1 MRNKNRESFHRP
13 KLKQSLSRIPT
24 AQLYVI
30 SQNKSIKGEITMN
43 NNLMIFENEEFGEV
57 RTNTVCDEIWF
68 SLTDVCRV
76 LDIKNSRD
84 AKKRLNLKGV
94 GSTDV
99 GVVTG
104 MKRDG
109 TPSVQIVKMDFIN
122 ESNLYKLIF
131 QSRKPQAERFSD
143 WVTSE
148 VLPSIRKHGFYMQ
161 DGLSREVQAIFHLDR
176 QQQKLIKEISDINN
190 SVTEFKE
197 HMPLF
202 AVECDCLNKEV
213 KKRATEC
220 LGGYRSDAYNDK
232 SLRSRVFADIYSEIR
247 RQFGVTSYK
256 GIRRVQY
263 DKAVEL
269 VRGHKLP
276 LLLSEDIQ
284 DVLNS

>member
-1 MRNKNRESFHRP
+1 
-13 KLKQSLSRIPT
+13 
-24 AQLYVI
+24 
-30 SQNKSIKGEITMN
+30 MN
-43 NNLMIFENEEFGEV
+43 NELMRFENEEFGEV
-57 RTNTVCDEIWF
+57 RSVLIDDEPWF
-68 SLTDVCRV
+68 VGKDVASA
-76 LDIKNSRD
+76 LGYSNYRD
-84 AKKRLNLKGV
+84 ALNKHVESEDKGV
-94 GSTDV
+94 AKCDTLGGNQD
-99 GVVTG
+99 
-104 MKRDG
+104 M
-109 TPSVQIVKMDFIN
+109 SVIN
-122 ESNLYKLIF
+122 ESGLYSLIF
-131 QSRKPQAERFSD
+131 GSKLESAKKFKK

>member
-30 SQNKSIKGEITMN
+30 SQNKSIKGGITMN
-43 NNLMIFENEEFGEV
+43 NELMRFENEEFGEV
-57 RTNTVCDEIWF
+57 RSVLIDDEPWF
-68 SLTDVCRV
+68 VGKDVASA
-76 LDIKNSRD
+76 LGYSNYRD
-84 AKKRLNLKGV
+84 ALNKHVESEDKGV
-94 GSTDV
+94 AKCDTLGGNQD
-99 GVVTG
+99 
-104 MKRDG
+104 M
-109 TPSVQIVKMDFIN
+109 SVIN
-122 ESNLYKLIF
+122 ESGLYSLIF
-131 QSRKPQAERFSD
+131 GSKLESAKKFKK

-263 DKAVEL
+263 DKAVEI

>member
-1 MRNKNRESFHRP
+1 
-13 KLKQSLSRIPT
+13 
-24 AQLYVI
+24 
-30 SQNKSIKGEITMN
+30 MN
-43 NNLMIFENEEFGEV
+43 NELMKFESEEFGEV
-57 RTNTVCDEIWF
+57 RSILINDEPWF
-68 SLTDVCRV
+68 MLADICRV
-76 LDIKNSRD
+76 LDISNSRQ
-84 AKKRLNLKGV
+84 AKTRLNEKGV
-94 GSTDV
+94 TTNDILTSG
-99 GVVTG
+99 GNQ
-104 MKRDG
+104 KA
-109 TPSVQIVKMDFIN
+109 DFIN
-122 ESNLYKLIF
+122 EPNLYKLIF
-131 QSRKPQAERFSD
+131 QSRKPQAEKFTD

-148 VLPSIRKHGFYMQ
+148 VLPSIRKQGFYMQ
-161 DGLSREVQAIFHLDR
+161 DGLSREIQAIFHLDR
-176 QQQKLIKEISDINN
+176 QQQKLIKEISDMNN

-256 GIRRVQY
+256 GIRRIQY

-269 VRGHKLP
+269 VRSHKLP

-284 DVLNS
+284 EALEV

>member
-1 MRNKNRESFHRP
+1 MKFES
-13 KLKQSLSRIPT
+13 
-24 AQLYVI
+24 
-30 SQNKSIKGEITMN
+30 
-43 NNLMIFENEEFGEV
+43 EEFGEV
-57 RTNTVCDEIWF
+57 RSILINDEPWF
-68 SLTDVCRV
+68 MLADICRV
-76 LDIKNSRD
+76 LDISNSRQ
-84 AKKRLNLKGV
+84 AKTRLNEKGV
-94 GSTDV
+94 TTNDILTSG
-99 GVVTG
+99 GNQ
-104 MKRDG
+104 KA
-109 TPSVQIVKMDFIN
+109 DFIN
-122 ESNLYKLIF
+122 EPNLYKLIF
-131 QSRKPQAERFSD
+131 QSRKPQAEKFTD

-148 VLPSIRKHGFYMQ
+148 VLPSIRKQGFYMQ
-161 DGLSREVQAIFHLDR
+161 DGLSREIQAIFHLDR

-256 GIRRVQY
+256 GIRRIQY

-269 VRGHKLP
+269 VRSHKLP

-284 DVLNS
+284 EALEV